1 MSQKSIDEL
10 YKDLFNAQIEKNWGK
25 VAIIQRAITRAESNE
40 EFARAAREGE
50 MEQNPP
56 DVRDNERAIRGA

>member
-1 MSQKSIDEL
+1 MNIDEL

-40 EFARAAREGE
+40 EFSRAARESE
-50 MEQNPP
+50 MEQDST
-56 DVRDNERAIRGA
+56 DVRYNEGTVR